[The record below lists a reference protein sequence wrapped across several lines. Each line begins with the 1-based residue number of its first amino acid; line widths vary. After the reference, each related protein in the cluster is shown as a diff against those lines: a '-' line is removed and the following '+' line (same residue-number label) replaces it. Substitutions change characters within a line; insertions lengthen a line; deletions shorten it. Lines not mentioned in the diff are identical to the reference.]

1 MPCTLRRANISLHID
16 IILTSSEAVLVK
28 NIHSIEL
35 PNYVA
40 VNIILVRINFTAEN
54 KNVE

>member
-1 MPCTLRRANISLHID
+1 MPCNLRRANISLHID

-28 NIHSIEL
+28 NIHSIGL
-35 PNYVA
+35 PNNVA